1 MADDG
6 YNDDLVMTLVLFSW
20 LTTNPYFKDL
30 NNINIREMLYK
41 QQMQQIE
48 DELTP
53 IGWFNDGI
61 DEEPVNLNF

>member
-1 MADDG
+1 
-6 YNDDLVMTLVLFSW
+6 MTLVLFSW

-30 NNINIREMLYK
+30 NNIDIRQMLYK

-53 IGWFNDGI
+53 IGWFNDGTA
-61 DEEPVNLNF
+61 EELVLPNF